1 MKGTPVMVTL
11 PSVWPII
18 EQLITVIQTDPVA
31 KHEALTALI
40 YLIGV
45 VLALL
50 GHGLMWLVYTL
61 LLGEKVASIV
71 LRAIGL

>member
-1 MKGTPVMVTL
+1 MTILAALWLIIDQLVTL
-11 PSVWPII
+11 
-18 EQLITVIQTDPVA
+18 IQTDPIA

-40 YLIGV
+40 YLISI

-50 GHGLMWLVYTL
+50 GHGLMWLVYAL
-61 LLGEKVASIV
+61 LLGDKVTSIV

>member
-1 MKGTPVMVTL
+1 MVTL

-18 EQLITVIQTDPVA
+18 EQLLTLIQTDPVA